1 MSVFM
6 NIFDREKSK
15 NIYNKSMLAFIYNNI
30 IFSLEKEH
38 KQKQILFILSLL
50 KGLYVVLSVNIYQ
63 SSQIN
68 MKHNI
73 WVHSLIFV
81 FLPTGKTICFIRQ

>member
-73 WVHSLIFV
+73 WVHSPIF